1 MAKIAINGFGRIG
14 RAFLKLAIERP
25 ELEIVA
31 INDLGDL
38 ENLAYLLR
46 FDSVYGRYDKK
57 VKVENGKLVI
67 DDKEI
72 VFLQEKDAT
81 KLPWDRLGVDIVIEA
96 TGVFESYEKASIHK
110 QAGAKR
116 VVLTAPA
123 KDEDTEDNKTVL
135 MGVNEENIKSC
146 SISSNA
152 SCTTNSVAPVI
163 QILVDKL
170 GVKKAFLST
179 THAMTTTQ
187 LLADGPTKGSDL
199 RRGRA
204 ASVNIA
210 PSTTGAAIA
219 VTRAVKS

>member
-1 MAKIAINGFGRIG
+1 M
-14 RAFLKLAIERP
+14 
-25 ELEIVA
+25 
-31 INDLGDL
+31 
-38 ENLAYLLR
+38 
-46 FDSVYGRYDKK
+46 
-57 VKVENGKLVI
+57 
-67 DDKEI
+67 
-72 VFLQEKDAT
+72 
-81 KLPWDRLGVDIVIEA
+81 
-96 TGVFESYEKASIHK
+96 
-110 QAGAKR
+110 
-116 VVLTAPA
+116 LTAPA

-219 VTRAVKS
+219 VTRAVKSLENKFDGMSLRVPVIDGSISVITFVSERPTTVEEINNILKQAEGEPRWLGIFRTTTEQIVSTDIIGEPCAALADLSLTKVVDGDLCTVFSWYDNEFGYTNTLVRHVLEIAKLF

>member
-1 MAKIAINGFGRIG
+1 
-14 RAFLKLAIERP
+14 
-25 ELEIVA
+25 
-31 INDLGDL
+31 
-38 ENLAYLLR
+38 
-46 FDSVYGRYDKK
+46 
-57 VKVENGKLVI
+57 
-67 DDKEI
+67 
-72 VFLQEKDAT
+72 
-81 KLPWDRLGVDIVIEA
+81 
-96 TGVFESYEKASIHK
+96 
-110 QAGAKR
+110 
-116 VVLTAPA
+116 
-123 KDEDTEDNKTVL
+123 

-219 VTRAVKS
+219 VTRAVKSLENKFDGMSLRVPVIDGSISVITFVSERPTTVEEINNILKQAEGEPRWLGIFRTTTEQIVSTDIIGEPCAALADLSLTKVVDGDLCTVFSWYDNEFGYTNTLVRHVLEIAKLF

>member
-116 VVLTAPA
+116 VVLTAP
-123 KDEDTEDNKTVL
+123 
-135 MGVNEENIKSC
+135 GV
-146 SISSNA
+146 
-152 SCTTNSVAPVI
+152 
-163 QILVDKL
+163 
-170 GVKKAFLST
+170 VK
-179 THAMTTTQ
+179 
-187 LLADGPTKGSDL
+187 
-199 RRGRA
+199 
-204 ASVNIA
+204 
-210 PSTTGAAIA
+210 
-219 VTRAVKS
+219 